1 MRNSDTL
8 VKFECVHRSLA
19 TCTLSVDSLLEGL
32 HQSNMSC
39 AVAAGSCRDRPRL
52 TESSDRIVLTALEKY
67 FHYSSLRP
75 GQLEAVQPVLNGEDV
90 FIRMATG
97 SGKSL
102 CMFLPPLSSSD
113 TSAAA
118 VVISP
123 LNGLM
128 EQQVSSGGC

>member
-1 MRNSDTL
+1 MSSGLYIVSSD
-8 VKFECVHRSLA
+8 CSG
-19 TCTLSVDSLLEGL
+19 SSDSLSNSTTTTSVLE
-32 HQSNMSC
+32 
-39 AVAAGSCRDRPRL
+39 
-52 TESSDRIVLTALEKY
+52 ALEKY

-75 GQLEAVQPVLNGEDV
+75 GQLEAVQPILNGKDV

-102 CMFLPPLSSSD
+102 CMFAPSLSSSD
-113 TSAAA
+113 NSAAA

-128 EQQVSSGGC
+128 EQQVS